1 MGYHVLLA
9 IFITAIMAVMNGAKY
24 QSLSNYLHQVYGYPT
39 HEVAFLFSLSN
50 LCGLAFGLVML
61 SIPSVREK
69 LSKLHVMVLI
79 FQAAAFTLNYF
90 FRDFYAAML
99 FQRVLEGFVFA
110 YIMNFYPVALTRYA
124 RPDRTELVMC
134 MWGLVYALG
143 FAFSNGIAAFNIP
156 DSVAFN
162 VPSLMLFA
170 CLLVVNRKIMLP
182 VSIINAPTGD
192 VKRPQMMILG
202 KIGLVAVP
210 FFLFTFVYNN
220 FLFTYSLANQDSNPL
235 YWMMLVNG
243 AGIILSN
250 ALVSSGRINA
260 TFYLALLIAVL
271 WLQTQFS
278 STGSLPAAAGIIL
291 VLGLIEGVIFG
302 FFIRHFASGD
312 FDLVK
317 AGYLV
322 SGSLGA
328 TLGPLLP
335 LHFGT
340 TSFPVSALFLTSVV
354 CLLTLNV
361 FKKRS
366 SSLSTGEEHV

>member
-1 MGYHVLLA
+1 MLPA
-9 IFITAIMAVMNGAKY
+9 IFITAILAVMNGAKY
-24 QSLSNYLHQVYGYPT
+24 QSLSNYLHQAYGYPT

-50 LCGLAFGLVML
+50 LCGLAFGLTML
-61 SIPSVREK
+61 SIPAVRGK
-69 LSKLHVMVLI
+69 LSGLHAMVLI
-79 FQAAAFTLNYF
+79 FQATAFALNYF
-90 FRDFYAAML
+90 CRDVYAVML

-124 RPDRTELVMC
+124 RPEKTELVMC

-156 DSVAFN
+156 DPIAFN
-162 VPSLMLFA
+162 LPSLMLFA
-170 CLLVVNRKIMLP
+170 CLLVANRKIMIP
-182 VSIINAPTGD
+182 VSNNNSATGG
-192 VKRPQMMILG
+192 VKRPQMLILG

-220 FLFTYSLANQDSNPL
+220 FLFTYSLANPDSNPL

-243 AGIILSN
+243 AGILLSN
-250 ALVSSGRINA
+250 AVVSSGRIYP
-260 TFYLALLIAVL
+260 TSFLAWLIAVL
-271 WLQTQFS
+271 WLQTQFVS
-278 STGSLPAAAGIIL
+278 AGSLPAAAGIIL
-291 VLGLIEGVIFG
+291 VLGLIEGVVFG

-335 LHFGT
+335 LHFGIA
-340 TSFPVSALFLTSVV
+340 SLPVSALFLTSVI
-354 CLLTLNV
+354 CLMILKGFRKNG
-361 FKKRS
+361 S
-366 SSLSTGEEHV
+366 SPITGEEHV

>member
-1 MGYHVLLA
+1 
-9 IFITAIMAVMNGAKY
+9 MNGAKY
-24 QSLSNYLHQVYGYPT
+24 QSLSNYLHLVYGYPT

-61 SIPSVREK
+61 SIPSVREI
-69 LSKLHVMVLI
+69 LSKLHVTVLI
-79 FQAAAFTLNYF
+79 FQAAAFALNYF
-90 FRDFYAAML
+90 YRDIYPAML
-99 FQRVLEGFVFA
+99 FQRVLEGCVFA
-110 YIMNFYPVALTRYA
+110 YIMNFYPVALTRYT

-156 DSVAFN
+156 DSLAFN
-162 VPSLMLFA
+162 IPSLMLFA
-170 CLLVVNRKIMLP
+170 CLLILNKKIMLP
-182 VSIINAPTGD
+182 VNINDAGGRD
-192 VKRPQMMILG
+192 VKRPQVIVLG

-220 FLFTYSLANQDSNPL
+220 FLFTYSLANPNSNPL

-250 ALVSSGRINA
+250 TLVSSGRISA
-260 TFYLALLIAVL
+260 TLYLAFLIAVL

-278 STGSLPAAAGIIL
+278 STVSLPVAAGIIL
-291 VLGLIEGVIFG
+291 VLGLIEGVVFG
-302 FFIRHFASGD
+302 FFIRHFAAGD

-354 CLLTLNV
+354 CLLTLNGY
-361 FKKRS
+361 KKRS
-366 SSLSTGEEHV
+366 SSLNTEEEHV